1 MEVIL
6 QIITGVVVTFLSA
19 VVLRMQDEAKKVQ
32 QQREAETKK
41 RDDDFLAIKEG
52 LCSLLNDRI
61 DQAHERYTM
70 QGYMPVEKRYKFHRI
85 YNAYH
90 ALGGNGICTDL
101 MKKLEKLPT
110 SPQGEMQGCGVVLSD
125 VG

>member
-19 VVLRMQDEAKKVQ
+19 VVLRMQDEAKKV

-110 SPQGEMQGCGVVLSD
+110 SPQGEMQ
-125 VG
+125 

>member
-6 QIITGVVVTFLSA
+6 QIITGVAVAFLSS
-19 VVLRMQDEAKKVQ
+19 VVLGMQREAKKVQ
-32 QQREAETKK
+32 KQRAEEARK
-41 RDDDFLAIKEG
+41 RDDDFMAIKEG

-61 DQAHERYTM
+61 DQGYEKYNG
-70 QGYMPVEKRYKFHRI
+70 QGYFPVEKRYKFHRI

-101 MKKLEKLPT
+101 MQKLEKLPT
-110 SPQGEMQGCGVVLSD
+110 NPHGEQNVEKDC
-125 VG
+125 

>member
-85 YNAYH
+85 H

-110 SPQGEMQGCGVVLSD
+110 SPQGEMQ
-125 VG
+125 

>member
-1 MEVIL
+1 
-6 QIITGVVVTFLSA
+6 
-19 VVLRMQDEAKKVQ
+19 
-32 QQREAETKK
+32 
-41 RDDDFLAIKEG
+41 
-52 LCSLLNDRI
+52 
-61 DQAHERYTM
+61 M

-110 SPQGEMQGCGVVLSD
+110 SPQGEMQ
-125 VG
+125 

>member
-19 VVLRMQDEAKKVQ
+19 VVLRMQDEAKNVQ
-32 QQREAETKK
+32 RQREIETKK

-61 DQAHERYTM
+61 DQAHERYTA

-90 ALGGNGICTDL
+90 GLGGNGICTDL

-110 SPQGEMQGCGVVLSD
+110 CPPGELQ
-125 VG
+125 

>member
-32 QQREAETKK
+32 KQREAETKK

-110 SPQGEMQGCGVVLSD
+110 SLQGEMQ
-125 VG
+125 